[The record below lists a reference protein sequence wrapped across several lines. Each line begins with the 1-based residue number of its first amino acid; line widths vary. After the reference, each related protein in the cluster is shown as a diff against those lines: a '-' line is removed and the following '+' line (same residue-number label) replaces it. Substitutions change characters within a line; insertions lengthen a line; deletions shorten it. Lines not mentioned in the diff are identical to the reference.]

1 MQILKYNAIREKITI
16 DRQQLSTLLS
26 DDGSD
31 QSEELFFDTVEAIA
45 QTISRLETQFSLQ
58 NLDGM
63 CKSLSRIRALSLRSG
78 FNQLSQ
84 VATDAE
90 HAIMRNDRVALSA
103 IIQRII
109 RVSEGSLMAV
119 WDVPLDA

>member
-109 RVSEGSLMAV
+109 RVSE
-119 WDVPLDA
+119 